1 MDFQIFKTGGKPNV
15 SSFNNVNFIVGCY
28 HTFCIVML
36 FFNKKRAAQL
46 LLRLLFGCPAMSKS
60 RYQKA
65 AKWSNLNGFSK
76 FQNWMQAKTL
86 FFQKCKHFVSCNH
99 RFCTIIIFSMIFV
112 MRNCPSAYFLGL
124 RPCLTTGTKTASKG
138 SKL

>member
-28 HTFCIVML
+28 HTFCIVM
-36 FFNKKRAAQL
+36 FFSIKNGPHNCSYASSLGVRPCLTADTKRL
-46 LLRLLFGCPAMSKS
+46 P
-60 RYQKA
+60 
-65 AKWSNLNGFSK
+65 NGQTSMD
-76 FQNWMQAKTL
+76 FQNFKTGCKPKL
-86 FFQKCKHFVSCNH
+86 CSFKKCKHFVSCNH

-112 MRNCPSAYFLGL
+112 MRNCPSAFFLGL